1 MLNLEK
7 DSSKVNSE
15 NISSHTFT
23 PTSNVRNGFR
33 RKKGDS
39 PFTYNLNLKVK
50 KEKKQSN
57 FTNPDPWARIVGSRN
72 TAAIYM
78 NGIATTALFDTGAE
92 IQLVSKQF
100 CKDNEW
106 EIQPI
111 EKLTECSTVSGEIFG
126 YEGFVE
132 VNVQIP
138 GRDFSEDHLFLVT
151 SELSHQKDIPVVLGT
166 YFIES
171 LSKYLHGIDKNEFD
185 SLDYTVKQAYLSWV
199 EATRIREKYGC
210 EPPLGFVKTTKPV
223 LIQAGTSRKIHGLT
237 KIKHGGYAVNCI
249 SEPAIGQQLPN
260 GLKLIPGYSPLSPGS
275 CRVSAVV
282 ENSTGKDITIPA
294 RTTICQLGLANRIP
308 KLIYPGDDCDNDQ
321 DPEEVDDTD
330 EGLTYKQFEQYKT
343 VSDQLLTESEI
354 KPDRTQPKVVIED
367 IGPDME
373 EDIKPQN
380 LNAENT
386 ETTSIEDD
394 GSWILDLIDLSG
406 LENWPEKLQ
415 HEAKEMLK
423 RNAKVFSKDDMDMGR
438 TNLVKHH
445 IKLTDPVPFKEAYRR
460 IPPQMYDGVKTH
472 LQEMLDLGAIRPSN
486 SPWASAIVLVRKK
499 DGRLRFCIDLR
510 KLNNRM
516 VKDAYSLPRI
526 ESILDSLGGAQIFS
540 TLDLKAG
547 YWQVEMAE
555 ECKAYTAFTCGPL
568 GFYECDT
575 MPFGATNAPATFQ
588 RLMHDCLGKLNMNW
602 CRVYLDDIII
612 FSDTKEEHL
621 KRLEAVFQKLCAA
634 GLKLKPSKC
643 FFFREEI
650 EYLGHV
656 VSGKGISTNP
666 KKIEAVSKWP
676 TPKTVYDVRSF
687 LGFVGYYRRFIKNF
701 SRITKPIREVITGLE
716 NQSKRAAKKTYIE
729 WTDAANTAFEHLK
742 TMCVSTPILA
752 YPDYQLPFTLHTD
765 SSTDG
770 LGAVLYQKQDGKM
783 RVIAYASRSVS
794 KAESNYPTHKLEFLA
809 LKWAVCEKFHEYLYG
824 SKSFEVFTDN
834 NPLTYVLT
842 SAKLDACGQRWV
854 AKLANYNFSIRY
866 RCGVSNTEAD
876 ALSRIKWPEALSD
889 NVDIENGCMDTH
901 VINAVLT
908 GAVTKSSLIESV
920 SCSAKVIPTELDKD
934 TGKLSDINWTKEQR
948 LDPNL
953 GVIIRLIESGQL
965 NKRRLQGKDSSE
977 VKSFLR
983 NKKCLKLVKDVLY
996 RKSYSD
1002 NSTSK
1007 KTLWQLVVPK
1017 SFRERAL
1024 LGCHDDVGHQGILR
1038 TLSLLR
1044 ERFYWPGM
1052 QEEATQHVLKCSRCL
1067 RRKHPPQVAPLQPI
1081 LVTQPL
1087 ELVHMDY
1094 LSLEPSKG
1102 NIENVLVIT
1111 DHFTRYALAYPSKT
1125 QRAQATARILWDNF
1139 ICHYGFP
1146 EKFISDQGR
1155 NFESDL
1161 IKELCKIAGVKKIHT
1176 TPYHPQGNGQC
1187 ERFNSTLCNM
1197 LGTLS
1202 EEEKSDWKSHLGCMT
1217 HAYNCTKHA
1226 STTYSPYYLM
1236 FGRHPRLPIDVE
1248 FGLNKPNCSDNS
1260 SKSRYI
1266 QKLRRR
1272 LNYAFQKASKY
1283 SDQQANKYKHSYDKS
1298 VKGPQLHENDLVLV
1312 KIVAHKGRHKL
1323 QDRWELEEYVVIEQP
1338 IAGTPVYK
1346 VKPVNG
1352 DNVRTLHRNLLL
1364 PLGVKLEPDYES
1376 DDSILEEDSDED
1388 EEGFVGNPTVG
1399 SSDKLSHGEK
1409 KEDSS
1414 KPKKHVQ
1421 FESPDTNMRSDVTQ
1435 TPELLSQDVD
1445 GSALSSDKSD
1455 DISVKTDGDSSDK
1468 LISMDV
1474 SLPSQYLLPNLD
1486 DSSSDEETEVTELCT
1501 ETGPTTYDNGK
1512 EMQSINSEAESL
1524 VDTKEFLEF
1533 VDTMDVDDT
1542 GKVYESDTLGE
1553 SVHDVTRQ
1561 DEIDPRSESQ
1571 FSSFMSYHEGEP
1583 SSMDPS
1589 TNGKELCKSPI
1600 EDSAQ
1605 RHGSGVVD
1613 QSDIS
1618 PHDNDLIAYES
1629 TDTSVPSIDIS
1640 DHCNAHSQSQSMTD
1654 DTSVNPVVDVEIE
1667 SVRRSAR
1674 ERKQTQLFGNPWL
1687 YRITC
1692 NLTPRVLSDLL
1703 QHVPDIS
1710 DSLIDK
1716 N

>member
-1 MLNLEK
+1 MLVDSPNDSKPLREIKQMLNLEK
-7 DSSKVNSE
+7 ESSKIDPE
-15 NISSHTFT
+15 IQKAHTFNPT
-23 PTSNVRNGFR
+23 PRIRNGFR

-57 FTNPDPWARIVGSRN
+57 CTNPDPWARIVGSRN
-72 TAAIYM
+72 TAAIYVD
-78 NGIATTALFDTGAE
+78 GIATTALFDTGAE

-100 CKDNEW
+100 CEDHNI

-111 EKLTECSTVSGEIFG
+111 AKLTECSTMNGEIFG

-132 VNVQIP
+132 LNVQIP

-151 SELSHQKDIPVVLGT
+151 SEISHQKEIPIVLGT
-166 YFIES
+166 YFIGS
-171 LSKYLHGIDKNEFD
+171 LSQYVQGFDKEEFD
-185 SLDYTVKQAYLSWV
+185 SLDNTIKQAYLSWV
-199 EATRIREKYGC
+199 EATRIREQYGC
-210 EPPLGFVKTTKPV
+210 EPPLGFVRTTKPV
-223 LIQAGTSRKIHGLT
+223 TIQAGTSREIHGLT
-237 KIKHGGYAVNCI
+237 KIKHGGYSVNCI
-249 SEPAIGQQLPN
+249 SEPAMGHKLPK
-260 GLKLIPGYSPLSPGS
+260 GLNLIPGYSPLGPGS
-275 CRVSAVV
+275 CRVSALI
-282 ENSTGKDITIPA
+282 ENKSNTNITIPA
-294 RTTICQLGLANRIP
+294 RTVICQLGLANKIP
-308 KLIYPGDDCDNDQ
+308 KLVYPGDDCDNDQ
-321 DPEEVDDTD
+321 DPEGLDETD
-330 EGLTYKQFEQYKT
+330 EGLTYKQYEQYRA
-343 VSDQLLTESEI
+343 VSEQLDSEMN
-354 KPDRTQPKVVIED
+354 DDTQSVKIED
-367 IGPDME
+367 IGPEHGIDGT
-373 EDIKPQN
+373 DSNDTQSN
-380 LNAENT
+380 DQ
-386 ETTSIEDD
+386 DD

-406 LENWPEKLQ
+406 IKDWPEQLQ
-415 HEAKEMLK
+415 HDTKEMLK
-423 RNAKVFSKDDMDMGR
+423 RNAKVFSKDDMDIGR

-445 IKLTDPVPFKEAYRR
+445 IKLTDPAPFKEAYRR
-460 IPPQMYDGVKTH
+460 IPPQMYDEVKAH
-472 LQEMLDLGAIRPSN
+472 IQEMLDLGAIRPSN
-486 SPWASAIVLVRKK
+486 SPWASSIVLVRKK

-510 KLNNRM
+510 RLNNRT

-547 YWQVEMAE
+547 YWQVEIAE

-588 RLMHDCLGKLNMNW
+588 RLMHDCLGDLNMNW
-602 CRVYLDDIII
+602 CIVYLDDIIV
-612 FSDTKEEHL
+612 FSDTKEEHI
-621 KRLEAVFQKLCAA
+621 KRLKAVFQKLMAA
-634 GLKLKPSKC
+634 GLKLKPTKC
-643 FFFREEI
+643 FFFRDEI

-666 KKIEAVSKWP
+666 KKIEAVTKWP

-701 SRITKPIREVITGLE
+701 SKITKPIREVITGLE
-716 NQSKRAAKKTYIE
+716 NQSKRAAKKTYVE
-729 WTDAANTAFEHLK
+729 WTDTADSAFETLK

-752 YPDYQLPFTLHTD
+752 YPNYQLPFILHTD

-770 LGAVLYQKQDGKM
+770 LGAVLYQKQDGKQ

-794 KAESNYPTHKLEFLA
+794 KAESNYPAHKLEFLA

-824 SKSFEVFTDN
+824 SKPFEVYTDN

-854 AKLANYNFSIRY
+854 AKLANYNFSIKY

-876 ALSRIKWPEALSD
+876 ALSRIKWPEALSEMINTD
-889 NVDIENGCMDTH
+889 NGCMDTH
-901 VINAVLT
+901 VINAILT

-920 SCSAKVIPTELDKD
+920 SCSTDIIPTELDMND
-934 TGKLSDINWTKEQR
+934 KLSNINWMKEQR

-953 GVIIRLIESGQL
+953 GVIIRLIESEQL
-965 NKRRLQGKDSSE
+965 FKRKLQGKDSTE
-977 VKSFLR
+977 LKSFLR
-983 NKKCLKLVKDVLY
+983 NKRSLKLIKDVLY

-1002 NSTSK
+1002 NSTTK
-1007 KTLWQLVVPK
+1007 KTMWQLVVPK
-1017 SFRERAL
+1017 LFRERAL
-1024 LGCHDDVGHQGILR
+1024 SGCHDDVGHQGILR

-1052 QEEATQHVLKCSRCL
+1052 QEEATQYVMCCSRCL
-1067 RRKHPPQVAPLQPI
+1067 RRKTPPQVAPLQPI

-1125 QRAQATARILWDNF
+1125 QTAQATARILWDNF

-1161 IKELCKIAGVKKIHT
+1161 IKELCKIAGVKKVHT

-1202 EEEKSDWKSHLGCMT
+1202 DEEKSDWKSHLGCMT

-1236 FGRHPRLPIDVE
+1236 FGRHPRLPIDIE
-1248 FGLNKPNCSDNS
+1248 FGLHKPNCSDNS

-1283 SDQQANKYKHSYDKS
+1283 SDQQAKKYKQGYDKS

-1323 QDRWELEEYVVIEQP
+1323 QDRWEPEEYVVIEQP

-1352 DNVRTLHRNLLL
+1352 NNVRTLHRNLLL

-1376 DDSILEEDSDED
+1376 GDSILEEDSDE
-1388 EEGFVGNPTVG
+1388 EEGGFVNPIVN
-1399 SSDKLSHGEK
+1399 LSPKGQ
-1409 KEDSS
+1409 KEDGKKSQ
-1414 KPKKHVQ
+1414 KHVQ
-1421 FESPDTNMRSDVTQ
+1421 FKSPDTNLQAVKEG
-1435 TPELLSQDVD
+1435 TPETILTEVNNSTLSPNQTDVV
-1445 GSALSSDKSD
+1445 S
-1455 DISVKTDGDSSDK
+1455 IEDSSDEF
-1468 LISMDV
+1468 IPMDV
-1474 SLPSQYLLPNLD
+1474 SLPSKYLLPNLD
-1486 DSSSDEETEVTELCT
+1486 GSSLEEDTKVTTLTTEADVHDTVHTTEMSLV
-1501 ETGPTTYDNGK
+1501 D
-1512 EMQSINSEAESL
+1512 SEADSL
-1524 VDTKEFLEF
+1524 VDTRELLEF
-1533 VDTMDVDDT
+1533 IDTMDV
-1542 GKVYESDTLGE
+1542 SDTSKVSEPTTQEELAHVETG
-1553 SVHDVTRQ
+1553 Q
-1561 DEIDPRSESQ
+1561 DIVDPRSESQ
-1571 FSSFMSYHEGEP
+1571 FSSFMSYHEDES
-1583 SSMDPS
+1583 SSMDPG
-1589 TNGKELCKSPI
+1589 TDGKELSKSPI
-1600 EDSAQ
+1600 EESTKRDA
-1605 RHGSGVVD
+1605 SGVVD
-1613 QSDIS
+1613 QGDINS
-1618 PHDNDLIAYES
+1618 HDIDVIAYEPNS
-1629 TDTSVPSIDIS
+1629 TSIPSIDIS
-1640 DHCNAHSQSQSMTD
+1640 DNSVESQSPSQTED
-1654 DTSVNPVVDVEIE
+1654 PSVNPIVQVQVE
-1667 SVRRSAR
+1667 S
-1674 ERKQTQLFGNPWL
+1674 
-1687 YRITC
+1687 
-1692 NLTPRVLSDLL
+1692 
-1703 QHVPDIS
+1703 H
-1710 DSLIDK
+1710 
-1716 N
+1716 